1 MIQMTEP
8 KLQSRDGKLHY
19 SFTLDGKRIRKSL
32 NLSDNRKNRS
42 LVKNKIFPQL
52 TNDVHSG
59 VFFKKATPTL
69 NEYAEVSFA
78 THSLERRETTT
89 HDYKN
94 IYKLHIAPYF
104 GNVHLTDIKVTDINE
119 WKNLLYHKKGL
130 SSKRVNEIKKV
141 LGTIL
146 KDAFQDELIHSNPV
160 SKSKSLPIHSSK
172 EIEPFS
178 IDEISKILESC
189 KGQDRNIISLLFFTG
204 MRTGECIGLKW
215 SDINFTQ
222 RTINIQRTI
231 GRGKIGPH
239 KTKSSVRTIDLTDKM
254 MKILSNQY
262 EITGQHNTYVFLN
275 QIGNHYFDSS
285 KLRDRMWTQ
294 TLEKAN
300 VRHRTIYQ
308 TRHTFCSLNLQAGED
323 ILWISKTMGH
333 SNPKVA
339 LEKYSKYIPRAIKK
353 TSIFDE
359 LV

>member
-8 KLQSRDGKLHY
+8 KLFARDGKLHY
-19 SFTLDGKRIRKSL
+19 SLTIDGKRIRKSL
-32 NLSDNRKNRS
+32 NLNDNRKNRS
-42 LVKNKIFPQL
+42 LVKSKIFPQL
-52 TNDVHSG
+52 TSDVHSG
-59 VFFKKATPTL
+59 VFFKTTTPTL
-69 NEYAEVSFA
+69 NEYAELSFS

-104 GNVHLTDIKVTDINE
+104 GAEYLTDIKVTDINE
-119 WKNLLYHKKGL
+119 WKNLLYHEKSL

-146 KDAFQDELIHSNPV
+146 KDAYQDELITSNPV
-160 SKSKSLPIHSSK
+160 SKSKSLPIHTSK
-172 EIEPFS
+172 AIEPFS
-178 IDEISKILESC
+178 IDEISKILASC
-189 KGQDRNIISLLFFTG
+189 QGQDRNIISLLFFTG
-204 MRTGECIGLKW
+204 IRTGECIGLKW
-215 SDINFTQ
+215 CDVNFTQ

-231 GRGKIGPH
+231 GRGKIGPP
-239 KTKSSVRTIDLTDKM
+239 KTKSSVRTIDLTDTM
-254 MKILSNQY
+254 IKILNSQY
-262 EITGQHNTYVFLN
+262 EITGENDAYVFLN

-294 TLEKAN
+294 TLDKAK
-300 VRHRTIYQ
+300 VRYRTIYQ

-339 LEKYSKYIPRAIKK
+339 LEKYSKYIPRTVKK